1 MVLRL
6 PRLVLLAQIC
16 SDVRPVQS
24 RAGYSFGDYSNN
36 LTFVAQVVGLR
47 RNEVTQRLSER
58 LPPSPAITSAASP
71 YRAHPAWRFIA
82 TAHLPTNQVTYWNK
96 YSDTLVRYNR
106 YIYVNRRDKYSLYSA
121 IYQLRVCRFISR

>member
-24 RAGYSFGDYSNN
+24 CMGLSFGNCSTDSW
-36 LTFVAQVVGLR
+36 LETQIIELR
-47 RNEVTQRLSER
+47 RHGVTQRLSER
-58 LPPSPAITSAASP
+58 LPHSPAITFAAFS

-96 YSDTLVRYNR
+96 YGDTLVRYNR
-106 YIYVNRRDKYSLYSA
+106 YSYVNRRDKYSLYSA
-121 IYQLRVCRFISR
+121 IYQLRVCRFITR